1 VFFQEMSAVSAAQ
14 CIFWILLPCILFAPL
29 RWSILAWLVMG
40 NLDTTAPTSSVT
52 EAIGWMNASK
62 GILLPLYLWWRLGSS
77 RKKGLRSTP
86 AILWILF
93 ILYTAAAS
101 LWSPFPLAAAKL
113 VGNLVGNL
121 LTFVVLLKAARSGL
135 LEAREISVLILVSLG
150 LGALQTFYYG
160 GLAYGFDGAD
170 RPPRFSSFVGA
181 QQYGAFLVAF
191 LAIALWHKAFG
202 LKTRV
207 GMSAAIGAALILN
220 GSRTWFLGATLV
232 LLVYIILSFRK
243 VVASVTLVAL
253 GLGFG
258 ALLVQNFDPMDS
270 NVLTNPSS
278 RIAATLS
285 ALVTG
290 QDTPQ
295 NVGLS
300 NLNFRLAIYGKVVEE
315 LRNASA
321 IKLLFGHGTSSGG
334 NIVLHVF
341 PRSYKADG
349 LDPNRSIHSE
359 WLRVLY
365 EWGIARFVLLMAIL
379 GTLIFELARRSEK
392 SSGRIGAPAVFSFVP
407 AFLLAFS
414 TENLIASAG
423 NAVTMSLALMVALS
437 WSPKLRRPV
446 LAAVRQRAAASA
458 GSHVQPVR
466 RWKFSF

>member
-1 VFFQEMSAVSAAQ
+1 
-14 CIFWILLPCILFAPL
+14 
-29 RWSILAWLVMG
+29 MG
-40 NLDTTAPTSSVT
+40 NLDTTGPNSSVT
-52 EAIGWMNASK
+52 EVVGWMNASK
-62 GILLPLYLWWRLGSS
+62 GMLIPLYLWWRL
-77 RKKGLRSTP
+77 RSTGDRGLPPLP
-86 AILWILF
+86 ANLWMLF
-93 ILYTAAAS
+93 VLYATVAS

-113 VGNLVGNL
+113 VGNLIGNL

-135 LEAREISVLILVSLG
+135 LDGREIRILILVSLG
-150 LGALQTFYYG
+150 LGGLQTFYYDG
-160 GLAYGFDGAD
+160 VAYGFDGAD

-181 QQYGAFLVAF
+181 QQYAAFLVAF
-191 LAIALWHKAFG
+191 LAVALWHKAFSV
-202 LKTRV
+202 KTRA
-207 GMSAAIGAALILN
+207 GLSAAIGVALILN

-232 LLVYIILSFRK
+232 LFVYVILSFRK

-258 ALLVQNFDPMDS
+258 MLLVQNFDPMGS
-270 NVLTNPSS
+270 EVLTDPSS

-315 LRNASA
+315 LRDASA

-334 NIVLHVF
+334 NVVLRVF
-341 PRSYKADG
+341 PRAYKADG

-365 EWGIARFVLLMAIL
+365 EWGIAGFVLLVAIL
-379 GTLIFELARRSEK
+379 ATLVLELARRSEK
-392 SSGRIGAPAVFSFVP
+392 SSGRIGSPAVFSFLP

-423 NAVTMSLALMVALS
+423 NAVTMSLSLMVALS
-437 WSPKLRRPV
+437 WAPKLHRPA
-446 LAAVRQRAAASA
+446 LAVAQYGATASA
-458 GSHVQPVR
+458 GRDVHPIR
-466 RWKFSF
+466 RWKLSF

>member
-1 VFFQEMSAVSAAQ
+1 
-14 CIFWILLPCILFAPL
+14 
-29 RWSILAWLVMG
+29 MG
-40 NLDTTAPTSSVT
+40 NLDTTGPISSVT
-52 EAIGWMNASK
+52 DAVGWMNASK
-62 GILLPLYLWWRLGSS
+62 GILIPLYLWWRL
-77 RKKGLRSTP
+77 RSTRNERVPPLP
-86 AILWILF
+86 ANLWMLF
-93 ILYTAAAS
+93 VLYATIAS

-121 LTFVVLLKAARSGL
+121 LTFVVLLKSARSGL
-135 LEAREISVLILVSLG
+135 LDGKEIKVLILVTLG

-160 GLAYGFDGAD
+160 GVAYGFDGSD

-181 QQYGAFLVAF
+181 QEYAAFLVAF
-191 LAIALWHKAFG
+191 LAIALWHKAFSVR
-202 LKTRV
+202 TRV
-207 GMSAAIGAALILN
+207 GLIAAIGTALILN

-232 LLVYIILSFRK
+232 LLVYVVLSFRK
-243 VVASVTLVAL
+243 VVASIALVAM

-258 ALLVQNFDPMDS
+258 VLFVLNFDPMESD
-270 NVLTNPSS
+270 VLIDPSS

-315 LRNASA
+315 LRDASA
-321 IKLLFGHGTSSGG
+321 IKLMFGHGTSSGG
-334 NIVLHVF
+334 NVVLRVF
-341 PRSYKADG
+341 PRAYKAEG

-365 EWGIARFVLLMAIL
+365 EWGIAGFVLLVAIL
-379 GTLIFELARRSEK
+379 ATLVFELARRSEK
-392 SSGRIGAPAVFSFVP
+392 SSGRIGSPAVFSFLP

-414 TENLIASAG
+414 SENLIASAG

-437 WSPKLRRPV
+437 WSPKLRRPA
-446 LAAVRQRAAASA
+446 LAVAQYSATASA
-458 GSHVQPVR
+458 GRDVHPIR